1 MTVSPSAAVNTP
13 LRHLPNLICILRML
27 LVAPIV
33 LLLLHGDWL
42 AALLLIGVAGFSDG
56 LDGFLAKRFG
66 WQSRLG
72 SMLDP
77 AADKL
82 LLVALFVTLTW
93 LGLVP
98 LWLTA
103 LVVLRDVLISGCSLA
118 YNALVEPLTAQPSLI
133 SKFNTVLQLAFV
145 LAVIT
150 LQAFGWPPALV
161 VEVLGAGVFVT
172 LMVSGF
178 DYIMTWTRRTR
189 RTRAVRRGA

>member
-1 MTVSPSAAVNTP
+1 MTVSPMVAVNSP
-13 LRHLPNLICILRML
+13 LRHLPNLICVLRML

-33 LLLLHGDWL
+33 VLLVQSEWL
-42 AALLLIGVAGFSDG
+42 ATLVLLAVAGFSDG

-82 LLVALFVTLTW
+82 LLVALFVSLTW

-103 LVVLRDVLISGCSLA
+103 LVVLRDVLITGCSLA
-118 YNALVEPLTAQPSLI
+118 YNALVAPLTAQPSRV
-133 SKFNTVLQLAFV
+133 SKLNTVLQLAYV
-145 LAVIT
+145 LGVIT
-150 LQAFGWPPALV
+150 LQAFGWPPTLL

-178 DYIMTWTRRTR
+178 DYIITWTRRI
-189 RTRAVRRGA
+189 RAVRRGT

>member
-1 MTVSPSAAVNTP
+1 MTMSPMVAVNSP
-13 LRHLPNLICILRML
+13 LRHLPNLICVLRML

-33 LLLLHGDWL
+33 VLLVHGEWMATL
-42 AALLLIGVAGFSDG
+42 VLIAVAGFSDG

-118 YNALVEPLTAQPSLI
+118 YNALVAPLTAQPSRV
-133 SKFNTVLQLAFV
+133 SKLNTVLQLAYV
-145 LAVIT
+145 LGVIT
-150 LQAFGWPPALV
+150 LQAFGWPPALL

-178 DYIMTWTRRTR
+178 DYIITWTR

>member
-1 MTVSPSAAVNTP
+1 MTMSSTPAVTSPW
-13 LRHLPNLICILRML
+13 RHLPNLICVLRIL

-33 LLLLHGDWL
+33 VLLLHEAWL
-42 AALLLIGVAGFSDG
+42 ATLLLIGIAGFSDG

-72 SMLDP
+72 SLLDP

-103 LVVLRDVLISGCSLA
+103 LVVLRDVIISGGSLA
-118 YNALVEPLTAQPSLI
+118 YNALVEPLTAQPSRV
-133 SKFNTVLQLAFV
+133 SKLNTVLQLAFV

-150 LQAFGWPPALV
+150 LKAFGWPSALV

-178 DYIMTWTRRTR
+178 DYVITWTR
-189 RTRAVRRGA
+189 RTRAVRQGA